1 MLQGNDDTGVQ
12 RISDI
17 ESTEVSPSLNNLV
30 LEHML
35 QLPGLDKEM
44 IMKVRLKISVFYRA
58 FFSSI
63 IDKHQHMHF
72 TFNNVLV

>member
-1 MLQGNDDTGVQ
+1 MLQGHVDTGVQ
-12 RISDI
+12 RISDS

-44 IMKVRLKISVFYRA
+44 IMKVRF
-58 FFSSI
+58 
-63 IDKHQHMHF
+63 
-72 TFNNVLV
+72 

>member
-1 MLQGNDDTGVQ
+1 MFFKLSLVLQGNVDTGVQ
-12 RISDI
+12 RISDN

-44 IMKVRLKISVFYRA
+44 ITKVIL
-58 FFSSI
+58 
-63 IDKHQHMHF
+63 
-72 TFNNVLV
+72 